1 MSDEN
6 VVLTEEPVAITT
18 VKKPRKKAPKKS
30 KAIKKQ
36 PKLKKKAASADA
48 AEGTKAKPKRSEL
61 PVTRWT
67 VPDERKITI
76 TKKGEVNPKSPMSP
90 SWKRYELYKIAET
103 VGGYRKFMRQG
114 KAGGKSHFANLDLA
128 RDRDRGYIKF

>member
-6 VVLTEEPVAITT
+6 IVPTLEEQVVAVI
-18 VKKPRKKAPKKS
+18 KKPRKAPTKKKS
-30 KAIKKQ
+30 KSIKKR
-36 PKLKKKAASADA
+36 PKKAAAVDENGA
-48 AEGTKAKPKRSEL
+48 TKPKKPKRHEL

-67 VPDERKITI
+67 VPDERKIVI

-128 RDRDRGYIKF
+128 RDRERGYIKF

>member
-1 MSDEN
+1 MSD
-6 VVLTEEPVAITT
+6 VDIVSTEETPATAT
-18 VKKPRKKAPKKS
+18 VKKPRKAPKKKS
-30 KAIKKQ
+30 KAVKKR
-36 PKLKKKAASADA
+36 LKKKAAENGEA
-48 AEGTKAKPKRSEL
+48 TPKAKKAKRHEL

-67 VPDERKITI
+67 VPDERKIVI

-128 RDRDRGYIKF
+128 RDRERGYIKF

>member
-6 VVLTEEPVAITT
+6 IVPTLEEQVVAVI
-18 VKKPRKKAPKKS
+18 KKPRKAPKKKS
-30 KAIKKQ
+30 KAVKKR
-36 PKLKKKAASADA
+36 PKKAVAVDENGA
-48 AEGTKAKPKRSEL
+48 TKPKKPKRHEL

-67 VPDERKITI
+67 VPDERKIVI

-128 RDRDRGYIKF
+128 RDRERGYIKF